1 MSPATTLKR
10 RVKMR
15 EIAHLAGVGP
25 ATVDR
30 VLNNRKHVSVTTR
43 QRVMQAKQA
52 LETGAQI
59 VTSARPWR
67 LKVFLPDHC
76 ISDTENN
83 ARHIVRLAKWVSET
97 AIALFSGFTGNLV
110 LQPSFDLCNVLIDD
124 YC

>member
-67 LKVFLPDHC
+67 LKVFLPDNAGP
-76 ISDTENN
+76 STEFLAACFQEFGSKGN
-83 ARHIVRLAKWVSET
+83 ATIECVFTKKMEA
-97 AIALFSGFTGNLV
+97 ALL
-110 LQPSFDLCNVLIDD
+110 
-124 YC
+124 

>member
-67 LKVFLPDHC
+67 LKVFLPDNAGP
-76 ISDTENN
+76 STEFL
-83 ARHIVRLAKWVSET
+83 AACFQEFGIVCFVSIWVHSRL
-97 AIALFSGFTGNLV
+97 LFEIDNRPLD
-110 LQPSFDLCNVLIDD
+110 LHSF
-124 YC
+124 